1 MNLDF
6 ILIDYS
12 LLFFLNEVIL
22 KRKKVKLFIK
32 VYTIRKIFKNIIF
45 LSFFFLKF
53 LNDVLNRIG
62 LFFQPGKL

>member
-1 MNLDF
+1 M
-6 ILIDYS
+6 
-12 LLFFLNEVIL
+12 VIL

-32 VYTIRKIFKNIIF
+32 VYTIRKIFKKNVF

-62 LFFQPGKL
+62 LFFQPAELKEKSKI